1 MLYSHVN
8 ICFSWEHIVKNIL
21 WNYLLGGG
29 RFNGLTSHPESMLTD
44 KTA

>member
-8 ICFSWEHIVKNIL
+8 ICFSWEHIVENIL
-21 WNYLLGGG
+21 SNYLLGGG
-29 RFNGLTSHPESMLTD
+29 SFNGSTPHPESMLTD